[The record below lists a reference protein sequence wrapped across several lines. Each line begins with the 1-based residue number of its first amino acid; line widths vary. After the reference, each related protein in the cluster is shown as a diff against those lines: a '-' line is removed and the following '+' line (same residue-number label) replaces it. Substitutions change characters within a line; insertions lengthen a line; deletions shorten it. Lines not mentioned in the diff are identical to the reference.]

1 MLTLLEL
8 IEETC
13 DSNNSLV
20 LRHLLCSKALAPETV
35 MQLVHKPGQSNM
47 ILSELLNFIALTAPQ
62 FLIPQTMEQTDL
74 ILRYLRGQLLPPNDL
89 D

>member
-13 DSNNSLV
+13 DSNNPLV
-20 LRHLLCSKALAPETV
+20 LRHLLCSKALVPETV